1 MDPEF
6 DDVVAV
12 EDLMVRPRPPSAG
25 GHAPFFGS
33 HAHPP
38 WTPRVSRPPATPL
51 LRPRNRA
58 GLATPTR
65 PHVAT
70 PSVPWSGATRPSASR
85 GRAAPGEWGG
95 LTWGLVR
102 SRYRE
107 DTARGVALLSE
118 LLPETPPE
126 EQRDVLFYL
135 ALGCYRLKE
144 YERAL
149 EHLERLLAAEPQNA
163 QVLRLRSRVRSR
175 LRRDG
180 LVGAAI
186 VGGVVMGVAGLLG
199 VAIARSRH

>member
-12 EDLMVRPRPPSAG
+12 EDLMALERRYAAELQQGAPSRQCRFEYG
-25 GHAPFFGS
+25 
-33 HAHPP
+33 
-38 WTPRVSRPPATPL
+38 
-51 LRPRNRA
+51 
-58 GLATPTR
+58 
-65 PHVAT
+65 
-70 PSVPWSGATRPSASR
+70 
-85 GRAAPGEWGG
+85 
-95 LTWGLVR
+95 WGLVR

-118 LLPETPPE
+118 LLPETPAE

-135 ALGCYRLKE
+135 ALGCYRLKVTQVTRVSPQE

-149 EHLERLLAAEPQNA
+149 EHLERLLVAEPQNA
-163 QVLRLRSRVRSR
+163 QVQRLRSRVRSR

-186 VGGVVMGVAGLLG
+186 VGGVVMGVAGLVG
-199 VAIARSRH
+199 VAIARARQ

>member
-12 EDLMVRPRPPSAG
+12 EDLMALERRYAAERQQG
-25 GHAPFFGS
+25 AL
-33 HAHPP
+33 
-38 WTPRVSRPPATPL
+38 SRQC
-51 LRPRNRA
+51 RFEY
-58 GLATPTR
+58 G
-65 PHVAT
+65 
-70 PSVPWSGATRPSASR
+70 
-85 GRAAPGEWGG
+85 
-95 LTWGLVR
+95 WGLVR

-107 DTARGVALLSE
+107 DIARGVALLAE

-135 ALGCYRLKE
+135 ALGNYRLKE
-144 YERAL
+144 YERSL
-149 EHLERLLAAEPQNA
+149 EHLERLLAAEPQNP

-199 VAIARSRH
+199 VAISRATRH